1 MADYDPDEKF
11 YKSGVKQDIAEAEDI
26 IERFKDVPIKDR
38 RAFAAFVLFKRRP
51 EGGGK

>member
-1 MADYDPDEKF
+1 MADYDPGERF

-26 IERFKDVPIKDR
+26 IKRFKGVPIKDR

-51 EGGGK
+51 EADGK